1 MNNQT
6 ITFIKPDAFERYE
19 EIIGMIET
27 HGFVKKTSKIIT
39 MNKQESKEFCDY
51 FYQQHVDKPFFG
63 EIVDYIASGPIIA
76 ILLEKDN
83 AIEDFRKLIK
93 AKSIV
98 YEDHGKGETYTIDMG
113 KVIAKLDVGGTPY
126 DGGYMNISI
135 SKHQGE

>member
-1 MNNQT
+1 MKKIKRLGPT
-6 ITFIKPDAFERYE
+6 KDIKPTES
-19 EIIGMIET
+19 T
-27 HGFVKKTSKIIT
+27 KT
-39 MNKQESKEFCDY
+39 KEDY
-51 FYQQHVDKPFFG
+51 KADFMR
-63 EIVDYIASGPIIA
+63 S
-76 ILLEKDN
+76 
-83 AIEDFRKLIK
+83 IEDFRKLIK